1 MKIMQT
7 DALTSNIPF
16 ADDAL
21 NKPVHKSP
29 IQNIMTLLEHIVKVR
44 RRKKPLQEKL
54 MLLTDKTSYDEKIVD
69 EIDKIEEEI
78 EFINKY
84 TFNLENQAVV
94 IMNEHNV
101 SHIPLLEDIEKTIP
115 WTDDIQHVT

>member
-1 MKIMQT
+1 MKVMQT

-16 ADDAL
+16 EDDVL
-21 NKPVHKSP
+21 NKPQRKSP
-29 IQNIMTLLEHIVKVR
+29 IANIMTLLEHIVKVR

-54 MLLTDKTSYDEKIVD
+54 MLLTDKNSYDEKIVD
-69 EIDKIEEEI
+69 EIDKIEEDI

-84 TFNLENQAVV
+84 TLNLENQAVV

-101 SHIPLLEDIEKTIP
+101 TNIPLLEDIEKTIP
-115 WTDDIQHVT
+115 WTDDVPHVT